1 MKSIIL
7 LLCISITIFP
17 ASIFCQSPDSERK
30 SKKNKEK
37 DSTRSQRQPIT
48 TVPVSQRLVEL
59 LKISP
64 EEEQQY
70 QELIQKHKV
79 KIVKLWNNLCEN
91 TKVLDIADENCLK
104 QYGYTVGSQFS
115 FIKEVYQPFY
125 GDLSLTNGNFVVRN
139 HGDFFTQLL
148 VDLGEVDFVKL
159 SKESPQIK
167 TLISYRDKEKTENV
181 KKVKLTEG
189 FEFYGL
195 KITTKHKMHLNHT
208 YLLRSIEFW
217 GERRYTWGKDL
228 IFVFQPVKEDKNV
241 VTLIWKKIRDKW
253 V

>member
-17 ASIFCQSPDSERK
+17 ASVFCQSNK
-30 SKKNKEK
+30 SKKNKEN
-37 DSTRSQRQPIT
+37 DAERAQRQPSPTI
-48 TVPVSQRLVEL
+48 PVSQRLVEL
-59 LKISP
+59 LRISA
-64 EEEQQY
+64 EEEQY
-70 QELIQKHKV
+70 YSGLIQKHQA
-79 KIVKLWNNLCEN
+79 KIVKLWNNLYEN
-91 TKVLDIADENCLK
+91 TKILNVEDENCLK
-104 QYGYTVGSQFS
+104 QYGYTVGSQYS
-115 FIKEVYQPFY
+115 FIKENYQPFQ

-148 VDLGEVDFVKL
+148 VNLGKVDFVQL
-159 SKESPQIK
+159 TKESPQVK
-167 TLISYRDKEKTENV
+167 TLISYRDREKTESV

-189 FEFYGL
+189 FDFQGL
-195 KITTKHKMHLNHT
+195 QITTKRKMHLNHT